1 MLIASLLIVL
11 TFSIYFYV
19 STKSADHDRLKSL
32 GKCVPMVLGMT
43 SSVTVGLVMGIWIP
57 SLLAIATI
65 FSIIISSCLSFFFV
79 KRFGQNGIIEAQAS
93 SFMGAMMGAMLG
105 VMLTTPLEIVIMLI
119 ASQLF
124 FIISTTVMIVLL
136 NKDTTKKRVRS
147 KRIEYFAL
155 IVLSLSVIG
164 GMSVRELGG
173 LGNNNHGHLDEE
185 MMHDHSHSE

>member
-1 MLIASLLIVL
+1 MLIASLIIVL
-11 TFSIYFYV
+11 VFSIYFYV
-19 STKSADHDRLKSL
+19 STKSASHESIKSL

-65 FSIIISSCLSFFFV
+65 LSIIISSCLSFFFV
-79 KRFGQNGIIEAQAS
+79 KKIGQNGIIEAQAS

-105 VMLTTPLEIVIMLI
+105 VMLTSPLEVVIMLI
-119 ASQLF
+119 ASHLF
-124 FIISTTVMIVLL
+124 FIISTTFMIVLL
-136 NKDTTKKRVRS
+136 NKDATQKRVFS

-164 GMSVRELGG
+164 GMGVRELGG
-173 LGNNNHGHLDEE
+173 LGNTDHVNMEQE
-185 MMHDHSHSE
+185 MMHDHSH

>member
-11 TFSIYFYV
+11 AFSIYFYV
-19 STKSADHDRLKSL
+19 STKSASHDCLKSL

-43 SSVTVGLVMGIWIP
+43 SSVTVGLVIGIWIP

-65 FSIIISSCLSFFFV
+65 LSIIISSCLSFFFV

-105 VMLTTPLEIVIMLI
+105 VMLTSPLEAVIMLI
-119 ASQLF
+119 ASNLS
-124 FIISTTVMIVLL
+124 FIISTTFMIVLL
-136 NKDTTKKRVRS
+136 NKGTTQKRVFS

-155 IVLSLSVIG
+155 IVLSLVVIS
-164 GMSVRELGG
+164 GMGVRELGG
-173 LGNNNHGHLDEE
+173 LGNSNYEHIEQE
-185 MMHDHSHSE
+185 MMHDHSH